1 MKPNIL
7 KLTASTIAV
16 FALFVVAGPASA
28 QAPNAQAS
36 NALSTYATMAPLE
49 QYLIADRD
57 AEIAL
62 ARGAAPDAISS
73 DAEVLVLSRHGYETA
88 MKGKNGFACMVLRGW
103 AAAADF
109 PEFWNAKIRSP
120 ICFNAAAAHS
130 YMPLILKKTEW
141 VLAGRTAE
149 QIGVAIDAAITR
161 EELPTPEPG
170 AMCYMMSKQAYLAD
184 DDPHWHPHVM
194 FFTPLTD
201 AAAWGANLPGS
212 PIIAAPAK
220 SEHLT
225 IFLIP
230 VRNWSDGTADSH

>member
-109 PEFWNAKIRSP
+109 PSSGMPRYVPRS
-120 ICFNAAAAHS
+120 
-130 YMPLILKKTEW
+130 
-141 VLAGRTAE
+141 VLMQRPRT
-149 QIGVAIDAAITR
+149 
-161 EELPTPEPG
+161 PT
-170 AMCYMMSKQAYLAD
+170 C
-184 DDPHWHPHVM
+184 
-194 FFTPLTD
+194 
-201 AAAWGANLPGS
+201 
-212 PIIAAPAK
+212 
-220 SEHLT
+220 
-225 IFLIP
+225 
-230 VRNWSDGTADSH
+230 R